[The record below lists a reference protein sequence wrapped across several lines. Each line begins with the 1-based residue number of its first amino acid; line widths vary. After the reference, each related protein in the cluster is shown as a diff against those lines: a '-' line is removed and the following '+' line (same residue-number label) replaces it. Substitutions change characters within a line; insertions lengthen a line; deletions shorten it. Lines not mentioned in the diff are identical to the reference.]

1 MSTDQEMK
9 DLGISLGISME
20 NIKSARTDNQT
31 SINGAVMDMLYF
43 SWYKEFNGPEEEARN
58 VLRNALIEAEL
69 AFIVDELKL

>member
-1 MSTDQEMK
+1 MK

-43 SWYKEFNGPEEEARN
+43 YWYKEFNGPEEEARS

-69 AFIVDELKL
+69 TFIVDELKL